1 MKILILGAT
10 GMLGSCIYRYFL
22 KEKDF
27 KINGILRDQ
36 NQKNLLKE
44 NNSSKLETFNDYKN
58 FNNLEKFISNRKPDY
73 VINCLGVIKQ
83 KINISKPEDTIFINS
98 YLPHLLNRISI
109 KNNFRLIHFSTD
121 CVFDGN
127 LGSYKESDVPLPKDF
142 YGISKLLG
150 ELNTKNSL
158 TLRTSIIGH
167 ELSSS
172 LSLIDWFLSSKGQ
185 VNGFTKAIYS
195 GFPALEIAR
204 IIHKFIIPDNSI
216 SGIYNISST
225 PISKYELLKI
235 ISEKYKHQIDIIP
248 DEKIVIDRSLDSTL
262 FNSKTN
268 YKCPSW
274 NKLVQEMY
282 EFHLKNGYLK

>member
-1 MKILILGAT
+1 MRILILGVT

-22 KEKDF
+22 EEKDVS
-27 KINGILRDQ
+27 IIGILRNQ
-36 NQKNLLKE
+36 NQKFLLNE
-44 NNSSKLETFNDYKN
+44 NISSKLEIFNEYKTFQK
-58 FNNLEKFISNRKPDY
+58 LEKFIADRKPDY

-98 YLPHLLNRISI
+98 YLPHLLNKVSI
-109 KNNFRLIHFSTD
+109 KNNFKIIHFSTD

-127 LGSYKESDVPLPKDF
+127 LGSYKESDIALPKDF
-142 YGISKLLG
+142 YGISKVLG
-150 ELNTKNSL
+150 ELNTNNAL

-167 ELSSS
+167 ELKSS
-172 LSLIDWFLSSKGQ
+172 LSLVDWFLSSKKR

-195 GFPALEIAR
+195 GFPALEIAK
-204 IIHKFIIPDNSI
+204 IIHKFIIPDSSI
-216 SGIYNISST
+216 YGTYNVSSN

-235 ISEKYKHQIDIIP
+235 ISKKYNHQVDIVP
-248 DEKIVIDRSLDSTL
+248 DEKIVIDRSLDSSL

-282 EFHLKNGYLK
+282 EFHKEHGYIK

>member
-1 MKILILGAT
+1 MKILILGVT

-22 KEKDF
+22 EEKDF
-27 KINGILRDQ
+27 SIIGILR
-36 NQKNLLKE
+36 NHKQKNLLNE
-44 NNSSKLETFNDYKN
+44 NNSSNLEIFNEYNAFQK
-58 FNNLEKFISNRKPDY
+58 LEKFITDRKPDY

-98 YLPHLLNRISI
+98 YLPHLLNKISI
-109 KNNFRLIHFSTD
+109 KNNFKLIHFSTD

-127 LGSYKESDVPLPKDF
+127 LGSYKEKDIALPKDF
-142 YGISKLLG
+142 YGISKVLG
-150 ELNTKNSL
+150 ELNTNNAL

-167 ELSSS
+167 ELKSS
-172 LSLIDWFLSSKGQ
+172 LSLVDWFLSSKER

-204 IIHKFIIPDNSI
+204 IIHKFIIPDRSI
-216 SGIYNISST
+216 SGIYHISSK

-235 ISEKYKHQIDIIP
+235 ISEKYNHKIDIIP
-248 DEKIVIDRSLDSTL
+248 EEKIIIDRSLDSSL

-268 YKCPSW
+268 YSCPSW

-282 EFHLKNGYLK
+282 EFHQKHGYIK